1 MSKLK
6 IWHQGE
12 HSEALCAT
20 CKGWRATTF
29 QYRPFLLEKSKVVVP
44 DVLVGVCGACDET
57 IDLPHQSMP
66 KLKEAR
72 RKEPSRVDARIP
84 KELRDVIGVLATDFG
99 GEPEPFAGGVLRYYM
114 QAMTEDRALARR
126 ICTLSTSREATGT
139 PGGRLAFRLDK
150 RLLAEALASMTSM
163 NGSPATYKSA
173 LVRGI
178 IVAAKHDAYDK
189 PNKSR
194 VSALKAIAA
203 AATV

>member
-12 HSEALCAT
+12 QSEALCPT

-29 QYRPFLLEKSKVVVP
+29 QYLPFLLEKSLIEVP
-44 DVLVGVCGACDET
+44 DVLVGVCNVCDET

-66 KLKEAR
+66 KLKEAL

-99 GEPEPFAGGVLRYYM
+99 GEPEPFAGGVMRYYM
-114 QAMTEDRALARR
+114 QAMTEDPTLAKR
-126 ICTLSTSREATGT
+126 IGILSTSGEASGT

-150 RLLAEALASMTSM
+150 RLLAKALATLKGTS
-163 NGSPATYKSA
+163 ADKSA

-178 IVAAKHDAYDK
+178 IVAAKHDTYDK

>member
-12 HSEALCAT
+12 QSEALCPT
-20 CKGWRATTF
+20 CKDWRPTTF
-29 QYRPFLLEKSKVVVP
+29 KYRPFMLEKSKIEVP
-44 DVLVGVCGACDET
+44 DVLVGVCNACDET

-66 KLKEAR
+66 KLKEAL
-72 RKEPSRVDARIP
+72 RKEPGRVDARIP

-114 QAMTEDRALARR
+114 QEMTEDPALAKR
-126 ICTLSTSREATGT
+126 IRVLSLSGEALGT

-150 RLLAEALASMTSM
+150 RLLVKALASLQ
-163 NGSPATYKSA
+163 GPKAGDKSA

-189 PNKSR
+189 PNKAR
-194 VSALKAIAA
+194 VSALRAIAA